1 MSTKVGNQ
9 AEQVAADYLKSKGFK
24 IIGHNWRR
32 PKCEIDIVAS
42 KQNSKRVFDREKTI
56 FFVEVKY
63 RSSDQQGSGLDYITS
78 TKLKQMKFAAQMW
91 VDEYQWPGMYTLAAI
106 EVTGKNFNITEFIE
120 NIII

>member
-9 AEQVAADYLKSKGFK
+9 AEQVAADYLKSEGYK
-24 IIGHNWRR
+24 ILDRNWRR
-32 PKCEIDIVAS
+32 PRCEIDIIAS
-42 KQNSKRVFDREKTI
+42 KQNSKRVFNREKTI

-63 RSSDQQGSGLDYITS
+63 RSSDQQGSGLEYITS

-91 VDEYQWPGMYTLAAI
+91 VNEYRWPGAYSLGAI
-106 EVTGKNFNITEFIE
+106 EVTGKNFNVTEFIE